1 MERERDILII
11 KIYEN
16 KKRKKEGKKGLGLK
30 IKSPHNYTFRK

>member
-16 KKRKKEGKKGLGLK
+16 KKRKEEGFRVKNK
-30 IKSPHNYTFRK
+30 IST